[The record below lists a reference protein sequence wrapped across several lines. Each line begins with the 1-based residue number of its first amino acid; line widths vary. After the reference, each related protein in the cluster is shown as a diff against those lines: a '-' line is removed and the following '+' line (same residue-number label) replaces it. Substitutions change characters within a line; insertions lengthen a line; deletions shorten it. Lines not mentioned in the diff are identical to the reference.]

1 MINLKKRIFAAALMA
16 AVLASG
22 AFTPAGDGATAA
34 GSAKVAVYVNG
45 ARVAARSDA
54 VIIGAMTY
62 VPFRDYSA
70 ALGAAGVTAGTDGA
84 VRASA
89 PGLTVEARAGDSY
102 IVANGR
108 YLFAP
113 SGCVGAAGDVLV
125 PLRVLGRAFGA
136 AVSWNE
142 TRREVYVRTFKNAA
156 IAPGDSF
163 YNRDDVLWLSR
174 IISAEARGEPM
185 QGKIAVGNVVIN
197 RKESQYYPNT
207 VYGVIFDRRSGVQF
221 TPAYSGAIN
230 CNPSTECVIAAK
242 IALDGGNTAGNSLFF
257 ASAYSKC
264 WAASHRPFNGKI
276 GNHNFYA

>member
-1 MINLKKRIFAAALMA
+1 MIKLKKRIFAAALA
-16 AVLASG
+16 AAALAG
-22 AFTPAGDGATAA
+22 GTFTPAGDGASAA
-34 GSAKVAVYVNG
+34 GSPRVAVFVNG
-45 ARVAARSDA
+45 ARVEARADA

-70 ALGAAGVTAGTDGA
+70 ALGAAGAAAGANGA
-84 VRASA
+84 LRASA

-108 YLFAP
+108 YLYAP
-113 SGCVGAAGDVLV
+113 SGCIGAAGDVLV
-125 PLRVLGRAFGA
+125 PLRALGRAFGA
-136 AVSWNE
+136 AITWNE
-142 TRREVYVRTFKNAA
+142 VRREVYVRTFGNAA
-156 IAPGDSF
+156 IATGDSF
-163 YNRDDVLWLSR
+163 YNKEDVLWLSR

-185 QGKIAVGNVVIN
+185 QGKIAVGNVVMN
-197 RKESQYYPNT
+197 RKESPYYPNT

-230 CNPSTECVIAAK
+230 CNPSPDCVIAAK

-257 ASAYSKC
+257 ASAYSRC

>member
-1 MINLKKRIFAAALMA
+1 MIELKKRIFAAALTMT
-16 AVLASG
+16 VLAG
-22 AFTPAGDGATAA
+22 AFTPAGDGASAA
-34 GSAKVAVYVNG
+34 GAAKVAVYVNG
-45 ARVAARSDA
+45 ARIAARSDA
-54 VIIGAMTY
+54 ALISSVTY

-70 ALGAAGVTAGTDGA
+70 ALGATGVTAGADGA
-84 VRASA
+84 LRASA
-89 PGLTVEARAGDSY
+89 PGLELAARAGDSY

-113 SGCVGAAGDVLV
+113 SGCIGAAGDVLV
-125 PLRVLGRAFGA
+125 PLRALGRAFGA
-136 AVSWNE
+136 AITWNE
-142 TRREVYVRTFKNAA
+142 RRREVYVRTFQNSA

-163 YNRDDVLWLSR
+163 YNGEDVLWMSR

-185 QGKIAVGNVVIN
+185 QGKIAVGNVVMN

-230 CNPSTECVIAAK
+230 CSPSPDCVIAAK